1 MNELYNAAGIFNT
14 FLMLCLI
21 VGGYIAIKSGKQQQ
35 SGTLQSQ
42 AIEALQAELES
53 LQRRIEVLEK
63 ENTRLTQIMSVIRV
77 ALKKRGLVVS
87 IENDIVMISD
97 STGMSSANPIT
108 QQHIQEDAQ

>member
-63 ENTRLTQIMSVIRV
+63 ENTRLTQTIGLIKTALGQRGVIISVTGDLVTITDN
-77 ALKKRGLVVS
+77 RG
-87 IENDIVMISD
+87 
-97 STGMSSANPIT
+97 SSQSAR
-108 QQHIQEDAQ
+108 IQEEQ

>member
-1 MNELYNAAGIFNT
+1 MSELYNAAGILNT
-14 FLMLCLI
+14 LLTLCLI

-63 ENTRLTQIMSVIRV
+63 ENTRLTQTIGLIKS
-77 ALKKRGLVVS
+77 ALSQRGMIISISGDLVT
-87 IENDIVMISD
+87 ISD
-97 STGMSSANPIT
+97 SRGSSQSAR
-108 QQHIQEDAQ
+108 IQEEQ

>member
-14 FLMLCLI
+14 FLTLCLI

-63 ENTRLTQIMSVIRV
+63 ENTRLTQTIGLIKTALGQRGVIISIN
-77 ALKKRGLVVS
+77 GDLVTV
-87 IENDIVMISD
+87 SD
-97 STGMSSANPIT
+97 SRGSSQSAR
-108 QQHIQEDAQ
+108 IQEEQ